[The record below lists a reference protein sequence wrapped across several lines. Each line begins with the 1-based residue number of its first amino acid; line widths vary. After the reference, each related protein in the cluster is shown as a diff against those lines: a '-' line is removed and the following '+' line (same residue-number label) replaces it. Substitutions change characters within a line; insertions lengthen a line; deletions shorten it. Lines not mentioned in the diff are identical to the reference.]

1 MDRIIKTN
9 DSHKTV
15 TFAVLVPDEP
25 DLNNDVISADEIVK
39 TAHNFVE
46 SLDLKKINIDH
57 SDDTD
62 MDNSLVK
69 IVESYILPTAIDTDE
84 WELPEWTWMVAL
96 KFEDDDLYQSLLSW
110 EYVWVSMEWKWYK
123 E

>member
-1 MDRIIKTN
+1 MDRIVKTSE
-9 DSHKTV
+9 SHQTV

-57 SDDTD
+57 TDDSD
-62 MDNSLVK
+62 MDESLVK
-69 IVESYILPTAIDTDE
+69 IVESYILPMDMEMDD
-84 WELPEWTWMVAL
+84 WVLPEWTWMVAL
-96 KFEDDDLYQSLLSW
+96 KFEDTQLYQDVLNGN
-110 EYVWVSMEWKWYK
+110 YVWVSMEGKRYK
-123 E
+123 D